1 MIWLNRILVLLL
13 MLCVSRTPIPWG
25 HSHQGM
31 DAQQLAVH
39 LQQYHPATA
48 GSELPCGWHWHLARV
63 ELATD
68 DETGRDRAVI
78 LEECRDPLLI
88 APAPVHAGLAPLAG
102 ASAPISSTGFASAQ
116 AVRRQQTYL
125 RFNVLLI

>member
-13 MLCVSRTPIPWG
+13 MLCLSRTPIPWG

-31 DAQQLAVH
+31 DAQQMAVH
-39 LQQYHPATA
+39 LQQFHPATA
-48 GSELPCGWHWHLARV
+48 GGELPRGWHWHFARV

-68 DETGRDRAVI
+68 DETGRDRALI
-78 LEECRDPLLI
+78 LEESRFPLLI
-88 APAPVHAGLAPLAG
+88 APAPTHAGLAPLAA
-102 ASAPISSTGFASAQ
+102 ASAPVPPTDLASAR
-116 AVRRQQTYL
+116 AVRREQTSL